1 MKKLPDQSVD
11 LILCDLPYGTTPN
24 TWDSII
30 PFEQLW
36 QQYLRLIKPRS
47 AIVLTSNQRF
57 SFQLYNSQ
65 PELFRYK
72 WVWVKSNVTN
82 FINAHHRPMSRYEEV
97 LVFSKAPVANSDNAM
112 FYYPQDLMPMNK
124 TITNAQTKGFGNQ
137 VHPWAAPEQYVQEYQ
152 NYPND
157 ILRFKA
163 DKNIWHPTQKPVAL
177 FEYLIKTYTLPGQ
190 VVLDNCMGSATTAI
204 ACINTDRHYIGYE
217 LDPNYYQKALA
228 RIKQHHSSQTSLW

>member
-97 LVFSKAPVANSDNAM
+97 LVFSKAPVANSDNAI
-112 FYYPQDLMPMNK
+112 FYYPQHLMPTNQ
-124 TITNAQTKGFGNQ
+124 TI
-137 VHPWAAPEQYVQEYQ
+137 
-152 NYPND
+152 
-157 ILRFKA
+157 
-163 DKNIWHPTQKPVAL
+163 PTA
-177 FEYLIKTYTLPGQ
+177 
-190 VVLDNCMGSATTAI
+190 
-204 ACINTDRHYIGYE
+204 
-217 LDPNYYQKALA
+217 
-228 RIKQHHSSQTSLW
+228 

>member
-137 VHPWAAPEQYVQEYQ
+137 VHPWTAPEQYVQEYQ